1 MKVSFWDIL
10 AVLGVLALCAVAAGL
25 VMVFVNPQ
33 NPLNPFPP
41 ATLPARVIIPS
52 DTPTLPRLPATWTVV
67 ASPITE
73 VEMGYTEEAPQATED
88 NLPTLTPMPTFTA
101 TFTATPEMTSTY
113 TPAPNQALWIAQTP
127 ADGTVFSPGQEFD
140 MIWKI
145 QNTGILSWTS
155 RYGYRYVSGEPI
167 HQKSEYGLRKTV
179 PAGGIAEII
188 VDMNAPKTPGSYRT
202 EWAMYDDGGN
212 KFYTF
217 FFFFVVK

>member
-1 MKVSFWDIL
+1 
-10 AVLGVLALCAVAAGL
+10 
-25 VMVFVNPQ
+25 
-33 NPLNPFPP
+33 
-41 ATLPARVIIPS
+41 
-52 DTPTLPRLPATWTVV
+52 
-67 ASPITE
+67 
-73 VEMGYTEEAPQATED
+73 
-88 NLPTLTPMPTFTA
+88 
-101 TFTATPEMTSTY
+101 
-113 TPAPNQALWIAQTP
+113 
-127 ADGTVFSPGQEFD
+127 